1 MKAVSCR
8 DSELRSERPNLEKCQ
23 ILLLKGLNTMTGDRS
38 ARGHCARQL
47 SQRLNINKAEPSI
60 YFVTVSRH
68 NCGLVRVMRQVR
80 SPGRP
85 GSPSVIIANKILIT
99 QECSVSPCKIN
110 PEPGPLSCLDQAEPR
125 ATAAHSTEPGPPL
138 SHCVST
144 VIVKRLRLIN
154 HQKRHLLI
162 IN

>member
-1 MKAVSCR
+1 MA
-8 DSELRSERPNLEKCQ
+8 RSEAKFREMSNFTPQRVGVGHNDGRQ
-23 ILLLKGLNTMTGDRS
+23 M
-38 ARGHCARQL
+38 ARGPEARQL
-47 SQRLNINKAEPSI
+47 SPLGPLDSI
-60 YFVTVSRH
+60 SIKPRQVSILCH
-68 NCGLVRVMRQVR
+68 GGSGVMREGQGQC
-80 SPGRP
+80 PGLR
-85 GSPSVIIANKILIT
+85 GSASVIIANKILIT

-110 PEPGPLSCLDQAEPR
+110 PQPGPLSCLDQAEPR